1 VRSEFQDMWVVTTG
15 LRYRYGD
22 GRAVSVGGLYGTS
35 PVKDSKRDVLLPFDR
50 VIGGGAG
57 IEIPILGYLCRANLN
72 YFDMG
77 DGDVSQEGGPLT
89 GSFEGSFS
97 ENWAVMLDLQFRKR
111 F

>member
-1 VRSEFQDMWVVTTG
+1 M
-15 LRYRYGD
+15 
-22 GRAVSVGGLYGTS
+22 GGLYATS
-35 PVKDSKRDVLLPFDR
+35 AVKDRKPDVLLPFDR

-57 IEIPILGYLCRANLN
+57 VEMPVLGYLCRASLN

-77 DGDVSQEGGPLT
+77 DGDGAQEGGPLT

-97 ENWAVMLDLQFRKR
+97 ENRAVMVDLQFPKR